1 MEMKNKLINKIHSS
15 YSEITKLESELQ
27 SSKGDSKEQIINV
40 GSKVYQLQN
49 LVFKFMDDTELFLS
63 EYSESDLQKEAINYY
78 NTFKQLKDSNDP
90 EVIEFKEKLKQ
101 SINDI

>member
-1 MEMKNKLINKIHSS
+1 MEMKIKLINKIHSS

-27 SSKGDSKEQIINV
+27 SSKGDSKEQIISV

-63 EYSESDLQKEAINYY
+63 EHSESDLQKEAVDYY